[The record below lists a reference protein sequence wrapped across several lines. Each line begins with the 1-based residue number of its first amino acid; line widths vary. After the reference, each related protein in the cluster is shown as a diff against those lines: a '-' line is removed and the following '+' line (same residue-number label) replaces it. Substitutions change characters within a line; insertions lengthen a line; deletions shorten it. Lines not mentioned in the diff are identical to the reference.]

1 MGGSGGSGY
10 TPRSSP
16 SGIKRL
22 IQQAEGRIEESA
34 YNSQANNLLQEVLK
48 DFNQRDTSKNWEY
61 INALKDAINE
71 GIEGTVDL
79 AFGGSVR
86 KHTYINGLSDVDLL
100 VQINNTSLAQAS
112 PREVLKHFES
122 QIRAAL
128 RNVDG
133 VQVSSGNLAVTVSYP
148 DGTKLQLLPT
158 IRTASGFRV
167 ASSRDPEQWSNV
179 VRPASFARKLTEV
192 NQANSGKV
200 VPIVK
205 LFKGLVN
212 ECGIDLSGYHAE
224 SLAIK
229 VFENYQ
235 GGTSYKEMLTHM
247 CRVSTNLV
255 KSPIADRTGQS
266 LHVDDYL
273 GLANSLQRR
282 QVSQSLSRLAQQMEV
297 ADTQRS
303 IARWQEWFGD
313 E

>member
-16 SGIKRL
+16 SGIDRL
-22 IQQAEGRIEESA
+22 IQQAEGRIEESV
-34 YNSQANNLLQEVLK
+34 YNGQVNNLLQEVLK
-48 DFNQRDTSKNWEY
+48 DFNQRDASKTWEY
-61 INALKDAINE
+61 INVLKDAINE
-71 GIEGTVDL
+71 EIEGTVDL

-100 VQINNTSLAQAS
+100 VQINDTSLVHAS
-112 PREVLKHFES
+112 PLEVLRHFES
-122 QIRAAL
+122 QIKTVL
-128 RNVDG
+128 RSMAG
-133 VQVSSGNLAVTVSYP
+133 VQISSGNLAITVSYP

-158 IRTASGFRV
+158 IKTASGFRI

-179 VRPASFARKLTEV
+179 VRPISFARKLTEV

-212 ECGIDLSGYHAE
+212 ECGIGLSGYHAE

-229 VFENYQ
+229 AFENYQ
-235 GGTSYKEMLTHM
+235 GGASYKDMLCHM
-247 CRVSTNLV
+247 CYVSTDLV
-255 KSPIADRTGQS
+255 KSPMADRTGQS

-273 GLANSLQRR
+273 GSSNSLQRR
-282 QVSQSLSRLAQQMEV
+282 QASQSLSRLAQQMEV

-303 IARWQEWFGD
+303 IARWQGWFGD